1 MPRVAIIAG
10 EPSGDR
16 LAAALIR
23 ALRAQR
29 NDLEFCG
36 IAGPEMIAAGCS
48 AWAPMGRLAVMG
60 IGEILR
66 RYRELRVLQH
76 QVIDFLKIWLP
87 DVFIGVD
94 APEFNLALEERLH
107 ASGIRCIHYVSPSVW
122 AWRERRL
129 QRLRR
134 AVDRLLVL
142 FPFEETY
149 YRDRGGVPFRFVG
162 HPLADELRAL
172 PDRAS
177 LRVTLGLTPF
187 DRVLALLPG
196 SRENEL
202 RHHAKIFLRTAALCR
217 KKFPD
222 LKVLV
227 PLVSEDHERLWRDLL
242 PDAGPEVRF
251 PRGRS
256 REALAVA
263 DAALITSGTA
273 TLEAMLL
280 GCPMVVAYR
289 ASWLSYAFIR
299 PLLRLR
305 RFSLPNLIAR
315 SSIVPEYIQ
324 GAARPGALA
333 LSLLELLQP
342 GAAAAARQRKRF
354 ARLAGQF
361 PPNASA
367 RAADAV
373 LELLP

>member
-10 EPSGDR
+10 EPSGDQ

-36 IAGPEMIAAGCS
+36 IAGPAMIAAGCS
-48 AWAPMGRLAVMG
+48 AWAPMERLAVMG
-60 IGEILR
+60 LGEILR
-66 RYRELRVLQH
+66 RYRELRAFQ
-76 QVIDFLKIWLP
+76 QQTTTFFRIWQP

-94 APEFNLALEERLH
+94 APEFNLAVEESLH
-107 ASGIRCIHYVSPSVW
+107 ASGIRCLHYVSPSVW

-129 QRLRR
+129 QLLRR
-134 AVDRLLVL
+134 AVNRLLVL

-149 YRDRGGVPFRFVG
+149 FRDRDVPYRYVG
-162 HPLADELRAL
+162 HPLVDELRTL
-172 PDRAS
+172 PDPAK
-177 LRVTLGLTPF
+177 LRTALGLSSA

-196 SRENEL
+196 SRENEI
-202 RHHAKIFLRTAALCR
+202 RHHAKMFLRAARLCR
-217 KKFPD
+217 KKIPD

-227 PLVSEDHERLWRDLL
+227 PLVNEHHEHLWHRLLQG
-242 PDAGPEVRF
+242 AASEVRF
-251 PRGRS
+251 HRGRS
-256 REALAVA
+256 REILAVA

-289 ASWLSYAFIR
+289 ASWLSYIFIR

-305 RFSLPNLIAR
+305 RFSLPNLIAG
-315 SSIVPEYIQ
+315 SAVVPEYIQ
-324 GAARPGALA
+324 GAVRPGVLA
-333 LSLLELLQP
+333 SSLLELLQP
-342 GAAAAARQRKRF
+342 GSPAAQRQRKQF

-361 PPNASA
+361 PADASA
-367 RAADAV
+367 RAADVV
-373 LELLP
+373 LELLS